1 MPDLV
6 LTHGYFLREDPKELQ
21 IMKPYVPLG
30 ILYICS
36 HLRARGFDV
45 EVFDTT
51 FSTRLDLFSYLLSER
66 PGVLGVYANLMTR
79 RNVIEI
85 LRVASSAGW
94 RTIVGG
100 PEPGAYIEEYLDA
113 GADVV
118 VLGEGELTVEDLL
131 LAFKN
136 QSDLSNVY
144 GIAYRDAAGQARRT
158 LPRAQI
164 RDLDVQPWP
173 ARDAVDV
180 DRYISTWREAHGKGS
195 VSFIT
200 ARGCPY
206 KCRWCSHQVFGQTHR
221 RRNPKLVVDEVEWL
235 LQRYNPDMVWVA
247 DDVFTIH
254 YGWLREYAAEMRR
267 RSLRIPFECITRADR
282 MNDEVV
288 DLLAELG
295 CFRVWI
301 GSESGSQR
309 ILDAMER
316 GVTVEEVQRGV
327 EMARSRGI
335 ASGMFLMWGYDG
347 EDIPDIEATI
357 EHVKRS
363 DPDVFFTTVAYPIKG
378 TPYYE
383 GVSNQLLQINP
394 WSESSDRE
402 LVVSGR
408 HSKRFYEF
416 ADRLLHDEVELARLE
431 RSDGSQCD
439 TPCPTSTVVSRR
451 GTVNAAELRR
461 RIAAAR
467 ASLHATVM
475 EVEA

>member
-1 MPDLV
+1 MTALV
-6 LTHGYFLREDPKELQ
+6 LTHGYFLQEDPKELQ

-36 HLRARGFDV
+36 HLRSKGIDV

-51 FSTRLDLFSYLLSER
+51 FSTRAELFSFLRTES
-66 PGVLGVYANLMTR
+66 PSILGVYANLMTR
-79 RNVIEI
+79 KFVVEI
-85 LRVASSAGW
+85 LRVAKEFGW
-94 RTIVGG
+94 KTIVGG
-100 PEPGAYIEEYLDA
+100 PEPGAYVDEYLFA

-118 VLGEGELTVEDLL
+118 VLGEGELTMEELVPAMTAGHDLTQI
-131 LAFKN
+131 A
-136 QSDLSNVY
+136 
-144 GIAYRDAAGQARRT
+144 GIAFLDEQGEVCRT
-158 LPRAQI
+158 SPRTQI
-164 RDLDVQPWP
+164 RNLDGQPWP

-180 DRYISTWREAHGKGS
+180 GRYVDTWRKAHGKGS
-195 VSFIT
+195 ASFIT

-221 RRNPKLVVDEVEWL
+221 RRNPRLVVDEVEWL
-235 LQRYNPDMVWVA
+235 LERYNPDMVWVA

-254 YGWLREYAAEMRR
+254 HGWLHDYAAEMRR

-282 MNDEVV
+282 MSDEVV

-309 ILDAMER
+309 ILDSMER

-347 EDIPDIEATI
+347 EELEDIEATI
-357 EHVKRS
+357 AHVRRS
-363 DPDVFFTTVAYPIKG
+363 DPDLFFTTVAYPIKG

-383 GVSNQLLQINP
+383 KVSRQLLQIKP
-394 WSESSDRE
+394 WNQSSDRE
-402 LVVSGR
+402 LVVTGR
-408 HSKRFYEF
+408 HSKRFYEY
-416 ADRLLHDEVELARLE
+416 ADRLLHAEVELARLE
-431 RSDGSQCD
+431 RMGS
-439 TPCPTSTVVSRR
+439 VN
-451 GTVNAAELRR
+451 GTGSELHR
-461 RIAAAR
+461 RIAESR
-467 ASLHATVM
+467 AGLHATYA